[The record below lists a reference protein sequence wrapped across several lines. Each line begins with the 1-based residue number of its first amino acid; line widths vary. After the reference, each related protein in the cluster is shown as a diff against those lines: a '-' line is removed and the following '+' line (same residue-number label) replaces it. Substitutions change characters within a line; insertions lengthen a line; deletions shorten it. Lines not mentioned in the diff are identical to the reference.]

1 MGSIRVSDA
10 THAKLM
16 RDLQLTGRAVIV
28 KGLFGRWRRVLPSRT
43 ILLEPVYS
51 PEAVHAA
58 KEDGSLVQEFP
69 RGEVATNVEA
79 SA

>member
-28 KGLFGRWRRVLPSRT
+28 KGLFRWRRVPPSRLV
-43 ILLEPVYS
+43 LLEPVYS

-58 KEDGSLVQEFP
+58 KEDGSLVEEFP

-79 SA
+79 ST